1 MNLQPKGEH
10 AEARFSFLRTPGRPP
25 GGRRSRRRSLALL
38 HADEK
43 PSGGGVRD
51 HREWTAHEISEL
63 ITASERVARRP
74 GSRYDYSPLVRVLVL
89 LGLRIGEA
97 QALHVQDVDLLGGLL
112 RVRHTWGRHGSLG
125 PTKTKAGVRD
135 VPLGPGLV
143 ELFAWVIPPG
153 AEPEQF
159 VFHASGN
166 PWRPLSYWNFRRRGF
181 LPALDEAGLGGKGIS
196 VHGLRSAAVSIYA
209 ARGLTL
215 AETADVMGQDDPL
228 TNLEALPSALRSLEG
243 E

>member
-1 MNLQPKGEH
+1 MLHPNRITQKGEP
-10 AEARFSFLRTPGRPP
+10 AAQRGPVFRFFGRLAVPQAVAVP
-25 GGRRSRRRSLALL
+25 DADPLALL

-181 LPALDEAGLGGKGIS
+181 LPALDEAES
-196 VHGLRSAAVSIYA
+196 
-209 ARGLTL
+209 
-215 AETADVMGQDDPL
+215 DD
-228 TNLEALPSALRSLEG
+228 
-243 E
+243 

>member
-1 MNLQPKGEH
+1 L
-10 AEARFSFLRTPGRPP
+10 AEQLR
-25 GGRRSRRRSLALL
+25 
-38 HADEK
+38 D
-43 PSGGGVRD
+43 
-51 HREWTAHEISEL
+51 
-63 ITASERVARRP
+63 
-74 GSRYDYSPLVRVLVL
+74 
-89 LGLRIGEA
+89 
-97 QALHVQDVDLLGGLL
+97 
-112 RVRHTWGRHGSLG
+112 RHTAAFASSAKGHRIALG

-143 ELFAWVIPPG
+143 ELFARLITPQ

-181 LPALDEAGLGGKGIS
+181 MPALEEAGLAGKGIT

-228 TNLEALPSALRSLEG
+228 TTWRHSAVSFTRALYRRLS
-243 E
+243 